1 MEKKQ
6 INLSAKD
13 GIQINGQK
21 IPDPKLHQKISF
33 IKSGIRI
40 AGYIFLPFSLE
51 IAAGVLILSEIIGI
65 IEELV

>member
-1 MEKKQ
+1 MKKK
-6 INLSAKD
+6 INLNAKD

-40 AGYIFLPFSLE
+40 LGYISLCYSLD
-51 IAAGVLILSEIIGI
+51 IAVGLLILSEGIGI

>member
-1 MEKKQ
+1 MSKQ
-6 INLSAKD
+6 QIKFNAKE

-40 AGYIFLPFSLE
+40 AGYFLLPFSLE